1 MANRL
6 VALLVLASLCA
17 CAKAP
22 LENIPL
28 VWKPTSKTSIG
39 TINLTEVGD
48 TRIRLDDFRDT
59 RKTPELIA
67 ENREEAVPK
76 PVTTRDNVG
85 QFVSAHMRQ
94 ILQTAGLDIVDGDAD
109 VVISGEVR
117 QFFVEETSTYN
128 GSVLLRVAVHKRNGA
143 TLWNGTA
150 SGSAK
155 TFGRSYSSEN
165 YYEVLSDSVVDATG
179 TLLRDPDFRH
189 ALSRR

>member
-94 ILQTAGLDIVDGDAD
+94 ILQTA
-109 VVISGEVR
+109 
-117 QFFVEETSTYN
+117 
-128 GSVLLRVAVHKRNGA
+128 
-143 TLWNGTA
+143 
-150 SGSAK
+150 
-155 TFGRSYSSEN
+155 
-165 YYEVLSDSVVDATG
+165 
-179 TLLRDPDFRH
+179 
-189 ALSRR
+189 

>member
-1 MANRL
+1 MRVRQSPIGKHPTRL
-6 VALLVLASLCA
+6 EADFQDH
-17 CAKAP
+17 
-22 LENIPL
+22 
-28 VWKPTSKTSIG
+28 IG
-39 TINLTEVGD
+39 TINLTEVGN

-59 RKTPELIA
+59 RKAPELIA
-67 ENREEAVPK
+67 ENREEAIPK

-94 ILQTAGLDIVDGDAD
+94 ILQTAGLDVVDGDAD

-128 GSVLLRVAVHKRNGA
+128 GTVLLRVTVHKRNGA
-143 TLWNGTA
+143 ILWNGTA

-189 ALSRR
+189 ALSRK